1 LAQVATADGLTF
13 QPVTASLAEAATAG
27 AEAVTDTPLALS
39 SLLTAAVTPLAVR
52 EAVNSAEV

>member
-1 LAQVATADGLTF
+1 LTF

-27 AEAVTDTPLALS
+27 AEAVTDTTLALS